1 MVAGVNAETAG
12 FCWRGAILAPG
23 FRFQTKSFHLT
34 LVATVNEQA
43 AHIVG
48 VLTSAQFVACT
59 TGGEKRAAA
68 TVLSFIASL
77 FVVSSLSTQSVAE
90 ASTETE
96 TVRGGSNR
104 VERRATIQWQR
115 VPLQNALGRLNEVF
129 DEPIFVDRRTDPS
142 QRVSLE
148 IEDAPLSDVLQA
160 LSLAVSLGYSNVQQ
174 LHYLG
179 PPAAAEQLRTVA
191 EVRRAEAGRLPA
203 SRQASLELKQS
214 LTWPRLTEPRQLIT
228 KLVVRRGWRISRAE
242 RIPHDL
248 WAAGELPA
256 MSLTNQLT
264 VLLFGFDLTY
274 EIKPAERTLEIRP
287 LEDVTI
293 RREYQLPSQ
302 SSDATAP
309 LQQVLRA
316 AKSHRLEATK
326 LTVDARIEEHERLA
340 ELLRGRGSQTPAD
353 RLPRETKQV
362 YTLRIQEQPVGAVL
376 NQLAAR
382 LGWALEIDGEA
393 IRAAGLSLD
402 RRVSFS
408 VKNSDEDELL
418 DAVLK
423 PAGLDFRRDGERLR
437 IVPRGARVE

>member
-1 MVAGVNAETAG
+1 M
-12 FCWRGAILAPG
+12 
-23 FRFQTKSFHLT
+23 
-34 LVATVNEQA
+34 NERA

-48 VLTSAQFVACT
+48 VLTSARFVACA

-68 TVLSFIASL
+68 IVLSFIASL
-77 FVVSSLSTQSVAE
+77 FVVNSLYAQSVAE

-96 TVRGGSNR
+96 TGRGGSNR

-129 DEPIFVDRRTDPS
+129 DEPMFVDRRTDPS

-148 IEDAPLSDVLQA
+148 IEDATLSDVLQA
-160 LSLAVSLGYSNVQQ
+160 LSAATSLGYSNLQQ

-179 PPAAAEQLRTVA
+179 PPAAAERLRTVA

-228 KLVVRRGWRISRAE
+228 TLVERRGWRISRAE
-242 RIPHDL
+242 EIPHDL

-264 VLLFGFDLTY
+264 VLLLGFDLTY

-287 LEDVTI
+287 LENVTI

-302 SSDATAP
+302 SSDVTEP

-316 AKSHRLEATK
+316 AKSHRLETRK
-326 LTVDARIEEHERLA
+326 LTVDARVEEHERLA
-340 ELLRGRGSQTPAD
+340 ELLRGRGSKTPAD
-353 RLPRETKQV
+353 RRPRETKQV

-382 LGWALEIDGEA
+382 LGWALEIDGEE

-408 VKNSDEDELL
+408 VTNSDEDELL
-418 DAVLK
+418 DAVLR

-437 IVPRGARVE
+437 IVPRRAGVE